1 MSMTRDKKE
10 ERLNLGNVN
19 AVPGDAVGKGTEK
32 KTQKQPRER
41 DYSR

>member
-1 MSMTRDKKE
+1 MTRDKKE

-19 AVPGDAVGKGTEK
+19 AVPGDAGKGTEK